1 MNSQNSEIELSVV
14 MPCLNEEKTLGT
26 CIKKAIGSMEKMG
39 IKGEVVI
46 SDNGSTDNSV
56 EIAES
61 LGARVVYEPTK
72 GYGNALVKGIT
83 EARGKYVI
91 MGDADESYDFSDIE
105 RFVNK
110 LREGYDL
117 VMGTRLKG
125 EIKKGAMP
133 LLHRIGN
140 PLMTRF
146 LNMLYKTGIS
156 DVHCGMRAFS
166 KEAFNKLDLKC
177 GGMEFA
183 SEFVIKAVKEKLK
196 ITEIPITLYKDGRE
210 RRPHLRTFHDGWR
223 HLRFFLIYS
232 PVFLYLLPGIL
243 LLFIGFLILIS
254 GLFVPI
260 RIGNVTFDYHINF
273 LAAVMAIIG
282 FQLCT
287 IGILARSFA
296 YIKGFDKYDRFIERY
311 LKRFSLER
319 NLVLGSIITG
329 VGIAFFVII
338 LVKWLITGLG
348 PLFEVRRAILAVTLF
363 AIGFQYISS
372 SFFLSMLLMESERTD
387 TQTL

>member
-196 ITEIPITLYKDGRE
+196 ITEIPITLYKD
-210 RRPHLRTFHDGWR
+210 
-223 HLRFFLIYS
+223 
-232 PVFLYLLPGIL
+232 
-243 LLFIGFLILIS
+243 
-254 GLFVPI
+254 
-260 RIGNVTFDYHINF
+260 
-273 LAAVMAIIG
+273 
-282 FQLCT
+282 
-287 IGILARSFA
+287 
-296 YIKGFDKYDRFIERY
+296 
-311 LKRFSLER
+311 
-319 NLVLGSIITG
+319 
-329 VGIAFFVII
+329 
-338 LVKWLITGLG
+338 
-348 PLFEVRRAILAVTLF
+348 
-363 AIGFQYISS
+363 
-372 SFFLSMLLMESERTD
+372 
-387 TQTL
+387 